1 MSDRDLIISQIRQ
14 RLEILY
20 RMVEE
25 LENQSPGPGPGPGGT
40 TNYND
45 LTNKP
50 QIEGHTLTGNKT
62 ASSLGLATT
71 SQLNEKVDKVE
82 GSSLMTSEQ
91 ASKLAGIQ
99 AGAEVNVQAN
109 WNQTNSSADDYIKN
123 KPAIPN
129 MTNYYTKTETN
140 SEITTAIGALDVAT
154 TATSGSY
161 IKSISETDGKISAV
175 AETIDTTPT
184 SASEKPI
191 TSGAVYTALADKLG
205 KTDVFSA
212 GTTINN
218 NTDLDTLTTVGL
230 YRCTSYVNAGTLTH
244 CPTHYAFQMEVT
256 YAGSATHREQ
266 RIYEGY
272 PGTNTPLSIYRRIK
286 YEATNTWTP
295 WYKYQGT
302 EVS

>member
-1 MSDRDLIISQIRQ
+1 MYDRDLIISQIRQ

-20 RMVEE
+20 QMVEE
-25 LENQSPGPGPGPGGT
+25 LERQGPGPGPGGT

-45 LTNKP
+45 LSNKP

-71 SQLNEKVDKVE
+71 SELNGKVDKVE
-82 GSSLMTSEQ
+82 GASLMTSEQ

-99 AGAEVNVQAN
+99 EGAEVNVQAD
-109 WNQTNSSADDYIKN
+109 WSQTDSSADDYIKN
-123 KPAIPN
+123 KPEIPSL
-129 MTNYYTKTETN
+129 TNYYTKTETN
-140 SEITTAIGALDVAT
+140 AEIQGAITDLDVPSTSAT
-154 TATSGSY
+154 GHY
-161 IKSISETDGKISAV
+161 IKSIAQADGLIEAV
-175 AETIDTTPT
+175 AETLSTSPT

-191 TSGAVYTALADKLG
+191 TSGAVYTALTNKLE

-218 NTDLDTLTTVGL
+218 NTDLDTITTVGL
-230 YRCTSYVNAGTLTH
+230 YRCTSYANAGTLTH

-286 YEATNTWTP
+286 YEATNSWTP
-295 WYKYQGT
+295 WYKYTGT

>member
-1 MSDRDLIISQIRQ
+1 MYDRDLIISQIRQ

-20 RMVEE
+20 QMVEE
-25 LENQSPGPGPGPGGT
+25 LERQGPGPGPGGT

-62 ASSLGLATT
+62 AETLGLATT
-71 SQLNEKVDKVE
+71 SQLNGKVDKVE

-109 WNQTNSSADDYIKN
+109 WNQTDSSADDYIKN
-123 KPAIPN
+123 KPEIPN

-140 SEITTAIGALDVAT
+140 SEITSAIGALDVAT

-175 AETIDTTPT
+175 AETLSTTPT

-191 TSGAVYTALADKLG
+191 TSGAVYTALADKLEN
-205 KTDVFSA
+205 KDVYGA
-212 GTTINN
+212 GTAIANIDLNSLQTI
-218 NTDLDTLTTVGL
+218 GL
-230 YRCTSYVNAGTLTH
+230 YRCTSYNNAGTLTN

-256 YAGSATHREQ
+256 YIGSQNWREQ
-266 RIYEGY
+266 RIYESFVSA
-272 PGTNTPLSIYRRIK
+272 TTPPSVYRRF
-286 YEATNTWTP
+286 YQNNTWSS

-302 EVS
+302 EIT